1 MGQFDKNSGVISLFR
16 SLINLNQGSF
26 TFKNDEFQFYIH
38 KNDEFHE
45 NVLKDKDK
53 SSEKHFGSSFLA
65 ILPHMIYIA
74 SEGTKYEMLL

>member
-26 TFKNDEFQFYIH
+26 TFKNDEFSFTFK

-45 NVLKDKDK
+45 NA
-53 SSEKHFGSSFLA
+53 HFLS
-65 ILPHMIYIA
+65 
-74 SEGTKYEMLL
+74 KK

>member
-16 SLINLNQGSF
+16 SLINPF

-53 SSEKHFGSSFLA
+53 SSEKHFGS
-65 ILPHMIYIA
+65 
-74 SEGTKYEMLL
+74 

>member
-16 SLINLNQGSF
+16 SLINPF

-53 SSEKHFGSSFLA
+53 SSEKHFGSS
-65 ILPHMIYIA
+65 
-74 SEGTKYEMLL
+74 